1 MAIEL
6 WQIESDGMIEQASI
20 IDFLSASLRGL
31 EASGRSILS
40 PAEQSVADE
49 IARCLDAKLQEMVEE
64 LEAIASC
71 QQDMP
76 RVEGLDELPPFE
88 AFCIGLKTIGD
99 ALLPHLVAEFS
110 TACSEQGAPTK
121 PFQWIIRAR
130 ADAFVA
136 YLLQIAQVHGLAFDD
151 KLETVGKSEQ
161 IALANLGADLRLRM
175 QQEMD
180 KLV

>member
-1 MAIEL
+1 M
-6 WQIESDGMIEQASI
+6 MEQATI

-31 EASGRSILS
+31 EASGKSILS
-40 PAEQSVADE
+40 PAEQAVADD
-49 IARCLDAKLQEMVEE
+49 IAKRLDLKLQEMVQE

-76 RVEGLDELPPFE
+76 RVDGLDKLPPFE
-88 AFCIGLKTIGD
+88 AFCVGLKTIGD
-99 ALLPHLVAEFS
+99 ALLPHLIDEFADVCAE
-110 TACSEQGAPTK
+110 TKCPTSL
-121 PFQWIIRAR
+121 FIWIIRAR

-151 KLETVGKSEQ
+151 KLEKVGKSEQ

-175 QQEMD
+175 QQGLD
-180 KLV
+180 ALT